1 MEGEVRRLKI
11 ELDVYSKTVL
21 ELRKKLDLKT
31 NMAEVKSSNL
41 STADEKTIKTLEEKL
56 SSALDEN
63 KELSVKVEKL
73 TEQIYKLETIEK
85 EGRVNVSLDQD
96 KLDAA
101 VNVRLEKI
109 QQELKEQLNLQHRV
123 KSIFKCKNPPF
134 SIFSEGVENCFL
146 FDLILN
152 FSIQAEIEEAVDKA
166 RLNWLKQLPEM
177 QKKGAA
183 VRESVGQ
190 LELLN
195 SKLSAVTR
203 EKEQL
208 EIKLIAEVHRRQEN
222 QTEIDSIR

>member
-11 ELDVYSKTVL
+11 ELDVYNKTVL

-73 TEQIYKLETIEK
+73 TDQIYKLETIEK

-109 QQELKEQLNLQHRV
+109 QQELREQLNLQHRV
-123 KSIFKCKNPPF
+123 KFIFKCKNPHF
-134 SIFSEGVENCFL
+134 SIFSEGV
-146 FDLILN
+146 
-152 FSIQAEIEEAVDKA
+152 
-166 RLNWLKQLPEM
+166 
-177 QKKGAA
+177 
-183 VRESVGQ
+183 
-190 LELLN
+190 
-195 SKLSAVTR
+195 
-203 EKEQL
+203 
-208 EIKLIAEVHRRQEN
+208 
-222 QTEIDSIR
+222 